1 MKKDDYVKKDD
12 YPKELVTPL
21 GYIFKSRFFKFLV
34 ILVLLMF
41 FLSIFRFSSLMPI
54 EVIEPGHV
62 GVIYNAFGGV
72 DMTHTMQPG
81 WNFKIPILQT
91 IYHVK
96 TARDTVNMYGTAF
109 GRDCIAPDC
118 DDIAVQVPSKE
129 GLLIT
134 VDISIFYK
142 VKPEQAA
149 SIIQTLTPNYR
160 DGTILPTVRSSIRD
174 ITGGMAI
181 TELYGEGRTQ
191 LEMGIFSKMQ
201 PKLDADGFILEQ
213 VLIRD
218 VVMPDQITRAIQDKQ
233 SMEQAA
239 LQKQYE
245 VELAQKEAQRKIVE
259 AEGIANSTII
269 QARGNA
275 ETIRIVNEQLKQNP
289 EYVQFLA
296 IQKWNGVLPLAT
308 GGTLPFIQIPLN
320 QSK

>member
-1 MKKDDYVKKDD
+1 MVKKDD
-12 YPKELVTPL
+12 NTEIERMSLL
-21 GYIFKSRFFKFLV
+21 NYIFRSKHFNLV
-34 ILVLLMF
+34 IFLLITLF
-41 FLSIFRFSSLMPI
+41 ILLFWFRALIPI

-72 DMTHTMQPG
+72 DMSHTMQPG
-81 WNFKIPILQT
+81 WNLKIPILQT
-91 IYHVK
+91 IYHVQ
-96 TARDTVNMYGTAF
+96 TARDTINMYGTAF
-109 GRDCIAPDC
+109 GKDCNAPDC

-134 VDISIFYK
+134 VDVSIFYK
-142 VKPEQAA
+142 VKPDKAA

-160 DGTILPTVRSSIRD
+160 DGTIMPTVRSSIRD

-191 LEMGIFSKMQ
+191 LEQGIFDKMQ
-201 PKLDADGFILEQ
+201 SKLDSDGFTLEQ

-245 VELAQKEAQRKIVE
+245 VDLAQKEAQRKIME
-259 AEGIANSTII
+259 AQGIANSTII
-269 QARGNA
+269 QAQGNA
-275 ETIRIVNEQLKQNP
+275 ETIRIINEQLKQSP
-289 EYVQFLA
+289 EYTQFLA

-308 GGTLPFIQIPLN
+308 GGALPFIQIPIN
-320 QSK
+320 QSR

>member
-1 MKKDDYVKKDD
+1 MRKKDDDT
-12 YPKELVTPL
+12 EIERITLL
-21 GYIFKSRFFKFLV
+21 NYIFRSKYFNLV
-34 ILVLLMF
+34 IFILIIFFILLF
-41 FLSIFRFSSLMPI
+41 WFRALIPI
-54 EVIEPGHV
+54 EIIGPGYV

-72 DMTHTMQPG
+72 DMSHTMQPG

-109 GRDCIAPDC
+109 GKDCNAPDC

-134 VDISIFYK
+134 VDVSIFYK
-142 VKPEQAA
+142 VKPDKAA

-160 DGTILPTVRSSIRD
+160 DGTIMPSLRSSVRD

-181 TELYGEGRTQ
+181 IELYGEGRTQ
-191 LEMGIFSKMQ
+191 LEQGIFNKMQ
-201 PKLDADGFILEQ
+201 PKLDSDGFILEQ
-213 VLIRD
+213 ILIRD
-218 VVMPDQITRAIQDKQ
+218 VVMPDQITKSIQDKQ
-233 SMEQAA
+233 SMEQST

-245 VELAQKEAQRKIVE
+245 VELAQKEAQRKIME
-259 AEGIANSTII
+259 AQGIANSTII
-269 QARGNA
+269 QAQGNA
-275 ETIRIVNEQLKQNP
+275 ETIRIINEQLKQSP
-289 EYVQFLA
+289 EYTQFLA

-308 GGTLPFIQIPLN
+308 GGVLPFIQIPIN